1 MKPTNNN
8 LVKSVLLGSLIAM
21 QSFSYASVT
30 STSVTPV
37 PAIMDAANNKMIA
50 DMEANIHK
58 GYDLAAEDCSDP
70 DSPGSLASRQADVL
84 QEKKTL
90 ATKSMDMGKFFEIGK
105 NNGCFAALTEFP
117 DLSISIPSMAD
128 VLAKLQKTL
137 ADYAVRKVCNA
148 VNDAFE
154 AAVSPITDKLEKLS
168 SSGQLDLSGRVNKAL
183 TKKMYEV
190 DPEMGRVSSS
200 AATGSEIE
208 FTW

>member
-1 MKPTNNN
+1 MKRNNN
-8 LVKSVLLGSLIAM
+8 LVKGVLLSSLIAM

-30 STSVTPV
+30 STTVTPV

-70 DSPGSLASRQADVL
+70 NAPGSLASRQAEVL

-190 DPEMGRVSSS
+190 DPEMGRVSSP
-200 AATGSEIE
+200 AAAGSEIE